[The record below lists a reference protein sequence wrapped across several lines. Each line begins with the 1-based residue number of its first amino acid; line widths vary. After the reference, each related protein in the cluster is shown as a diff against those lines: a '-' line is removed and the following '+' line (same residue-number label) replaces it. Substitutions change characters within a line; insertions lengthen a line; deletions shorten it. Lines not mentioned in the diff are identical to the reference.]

1 VPSLSDARSGCS
13 VRSLRRR
20 GVGVEHHLRLA
31 WGGEQRDA
39 ARKKVHLRVWQRVL
53 PLLVWT
59 REGGAPAP
67 RRGHCESKKK
77 R

>member
-1 VPSLSDARSGCS
+1 MEYCTNLNNGLQRSCVPSLSDARSGRP

-39 ARKKVHLRVWQRVL
+39 ARKKVHLRVWQR
-53 PLLVWT
+53 LLTVS
-59 REGGAPAP
+59 A
-67 RRGHCESKKK
+67 
-77 R
+77 

>member
-20 GVGVEHHLRLA
+20 EVGVEHHLRLA

-39 ARKKVHLRVWQRVL
+39 ARKKVHLRVWQRVQRAL
-53 PLLVWT
+53 
-59 REGGAPAP
+59 RMDSRG
-67 RRGHCESKKK
+67 RRARSP
-77 R
+77 